1 MENKNTISCIFDI
14 GQVFLSY
21 LCYHITNM
29 IRISWEIQFLVLPLP
44 YHLYIN
50 IYMSTI
56 NPFARPLYV
65 MLKPAG
71 SLCNLRCKYCYYLEK
86 NNLYQEQKSHVI
98 SDQMLEKFIKEYI
111 ESQTTPDV
119 LFCWHGG
126 ETLMRPISFYRKALE
141 LQRTYAR
148 GRRIDNSIQTNATLL
163 TDEWC
168 EFFRENNFL
177 VGVSIDG
184 PQEFHDEY
192 RRTATGKPTFHKV
205 MQGIRLL
212 NKHGVEWNALAVVN
226 DFNADYPLDFYHFF
240 KEIGCHYIQF
250 TPIVERKVNRNDGLS
265 LAPGMEEG
273 GELIDF
279 SVTPEQWGNFLCTI
293 FDEWVRNDVGQY
305 YIQIFDATLANWVGV
320 QPGLCTLAKE
330 CGHAGVMEFNG
341 DVYSCDHF
349 VYPEHL
355 LGNIQNKTIT
365 EMMYG
370 EKQKAFSRLKHDCL
384 PQQCR
389 ECQWQFAC
397 HGECP
402 KNRFVR
408 DKYGNPGLNYLCKG
422 YRQFFEHVKPY
433 MDFMKGELAAQRP
446 PANVMNFV
454 INAE

>member
-1 MENKNTISCIFDI
+1 
-14 GQVFLSY
+14 
-21 LCYHITNM
+21 
-29 IRISWEIQFLVLPLP
+29 
-44 YHLYIN
+44 
-50 IYMSTI
+50 MSTI

-86 NNLYQEQKSHVI
+86 NALYTEQKNHVI
-98 SDQMLEKFIKEYI
+98 SDEMLDKFIREYI
-111 ESQTTPDV
+111 EAQTSPDV

-126 ETLMRPISFYRKALE
+126 ETLMRPISFYRRAIE
-141 LQRTYAR
+141 LQRKYAH
-148 GRRIDNSIQTNATLL
+148 GRRIDNTIQTNATML

-212 NKHGVEWNALAVVN
+212 NKHNVEWNALAVVN
-226 DFNADYPLDFYHFF
+226 DFNADYPLEFYNFF

-250 TPIVERKVNRNDGLS
+250 TPIVERRIERNDGLS

-273 GELIDF
+273 GELVDF
-279 SVTPEQWGNFLCTI
+279 SVTPEQWGKFLCTI
-293 FDEWVRNDVGQY
+293 FDEWVRHDVGTY
-305 YIQIFDATLANWVGV
+305 FIQIFDATLANWAGV
-320 QPGLCTLAKE
+320 QPGLCSLAKE

-355 LGNIQNKTIT
+355 LGNINEKTIT

-370 EKQKAFSRLKHDCL
+370 EKQREFAKLKHELL

-389 ECQWQFAC
+389 ECPVEFAC

-402 KNRFVR
+402 KNRFTR

-433 MDFMKGELAAQRP
+433 MDFMKGELDAKRP
-446 PANVMNFV
+446 PSNVMNFV
-454 INAE
+454 ASAE

>member
-1 MENKNTISCIFDI
+1 
-14 GQVFLSY
+14 
-21 LCYHITNM
+21 
-29 IRISWEIQFLVLPLP
+29 
-44 YHLYIN
+44 
-50 IYMSTI
+50 MSTI

-86 NNLYQEQKSHVI
+86 NALYTEQKNHVI
-98 SDQMLEKFIKEYI
+98 SDEMLDKFIREYI
-111 ESQTTPDV
+111 EAQTSPDV

-126 ETLMRPISFYRKALE
+126 ETLMRPISFYRRAIE
-141 LQRTYAR
+141 LQRKYAR
-148 GRRIDNSIQTNATLL
+148 GRRIDNTIQTNATML

-212 NKHGVEWNALAVVN
+212 NKHNVEWNALAVVN
-226 DFNADYPLDFYHFF
+226 DFNADYPLEFYNFF

-250 TPIVERKVNRNDGLS
+250 TPIVERRIERNDGLS

-273 GELIDF
+273 GELVDF
-279 SVTPEQWGNFLCTI
+279 SVTPEQWGKFLCTI
-293 FDEWVRNDVGQY
+293 FDEWVRHDVGTY
-305 YIQIFDATLANWVGV
+305 FIQIFDATLANWAGV
-320 QPGLCTLAKE
+320 QPGLCSLAKE

-355 LGNIQNKTIT
+355 LGNINEKTIT
-365 EMMYG
+365 EMMYS
-370 EKQKAFSRLKHDCL
+370 EKQREFAKLKHELL

-389 ECQWQFAC
+389 ECPVEFAC

-402 KNRFVR
+402 KNRFTR
-408 DKYGNPGLNYLCKG
+408 DKYGNPGLNYLCNG

-433 MDFMKGELAAQRP
+433 MDFMKGELDAKRP
-446 PANVMNFV
+446 PSNVMNFV
-454 INAE
+454 ASAE